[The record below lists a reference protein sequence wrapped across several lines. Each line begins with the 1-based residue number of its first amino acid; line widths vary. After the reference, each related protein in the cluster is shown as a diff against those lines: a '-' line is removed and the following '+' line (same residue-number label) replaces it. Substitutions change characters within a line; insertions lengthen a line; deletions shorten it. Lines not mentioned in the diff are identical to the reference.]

1 MAVLLAIAAGA
12 LGVFPLYH
20 TFTQD
25 LSEHHQG
32 KITGAAGVAAWI
44 LPAQA
49 QLLFGLSA
57 DRLGTMD
64 PGLEGKDGAMT
75 GRGFDAPGN
84 IGGSGIGAERALE
97 AIIPSPRAQRESI
110 PLFELPCERRPHPQ
124 QNSTQAERDRPGA
137 RFGSEHPDLWREAP
151 RLKLPR
157 ASLWAKG
164 RSRGAPQRQPTSL
177 MSRCHSLPSLTRTAE
192 PSCR

>member
-1 MAVLLAIAAGA
+1 MHKRCERRAVDGKD
-12 LGVFPLYH
+12 H
-20 TFTQD
+20 TITRTPTAHRRVRAEPGR
-25 LSEHHQG
+25 SEHRDVDTLIRSALQG
-32 KITGAAGVAAWI
+32 KSRTCHHV
-44 LPAQA
+44 
-49 QLLFGLSA
+49 
-57 DRLGTMD
+57 
-64 PGLEGKDGAMT
+64 
-75 GRGFDAPGN
+75 
-84 IGGSGIGAERALE
+84 
-97 AIIPSPRAQRESI
+97 PS
-110 PLFELPCERRPHPQ
+110 ERRPHPQ
-124 QNSTQAERDRPGA
+124 PKVRKLERDSPGASSGSEQQKNPARSAMVKLPRASLRAKGRSPTKSTQAERDRPGA